1 MNKKDKNLAKTF
13 GMVVLLLFLMGIALF
28 FVFLKDLPRPEVF
41 TEAQMNQST
50 KIYDRTGKILLSSV
64 YGEEKRTYVP
74 LSQIPDIMKKAV
86 IATEDSNFY
95 SHFGIDIPAIFRALK
110 IDITKKTNTHGAS
123 TITQQLI
130 RSTFLT
136 TDKTINRKVKE
147 IVLSIELD
155 RKYPKD
161 QILEWYL
168 NQVPFG
174 INIYGVEEASLS
186 YFQKPAQDLTLP
198 EAALLAAIIQ
208 LPSYYSPYG
217 SHLDQLLIRK
227 DYVLDRMA
235 QEHYIT
241 EQERDDAKK
250 VELSFNKLPKT
261 AAVHFVEY
269 VKKQIEDEYGP
280 ELLEIKGLKIYTTLD
295 WELQQTAE
303 AAITENVENNIAR
316 FGAYNSALVSID
328 PHTGEILAMVGSA
341 DPWGEP
347 LPKGCDPSTNCKFVP
362 SFNVATDGLGRQPGS
377 SFKPFVYAEAFRKGA
392 TPDTVVVDE
401 LTDFGVWGTEHYIP
415 QNYDGKFRGPVTLR
429 NALAQSLNVPA
440 VKVLRDIAG
449 LDDSI
454 TLAKKMGITT
464 LTQPSGYYGLALVL
478 GGGEVHL
485 LDMVSAYGVF
495 GNDGYRIEPS
505 PIIKIEDANGNI
517 IYENKKSPRKV
528 LESSVC
534 DMITDVLS
542 DNNARAPIFG
552 PYSNLR
558 FDNYKV
564 YVKTGTTQKNGDG
577 WVIGCTEDTCVGV
590 WSGNNDNT
598 RMTGGVGES
607 ASGPAWRKVIEKSV
621 ELKQKSAE

>member
-1 MNKKDKNLAKTF
+1 
-13 GMVVLLLFLMGIALF
+13 
-28 FVFLKDLPRPEVF
+28 
-41 TEAQMNQST
+41 
-50 KIYDRTGKILLSSV
+50 
-64 YGEEKRTYVP
+64 
-74 LSQIPDIMKKAV
+74 
-86 IATEDSNFY
+86 
-95 SHFGIDIPAIFRALK
+95 
-110 IDITKKTNTHGAS
+110 
-123 TITQQLI
+123 
-130 RSTFLT
+130 
-136 TDKTINRKVKE
+136 
-147 IVLSIELD
+147 
-155 RKYPKD
+155 
-161 QILEWYL
+161 
-168 NQVPFG
+168 
-174 INIYGVEEASLS
+174 
-186 YFQKPAQDLTLP
+186 
-198 EAALLAAIIQ
+198 
-208 LPSYYSPYG
+208 
-217 SHLDQLLIRK
+217 
-227 DYVLDRMA
+227 
-235 QEHYIT
+235 
-241 EQERDDAKK
+241 
-250 VELSFNKLPKT
+250 
-261 AAVHFVEY
+261 
-269 VKKQIEDEYGP
+269 
-280 ELLEIKGLKIYTTLD
+280 
-295 WELQQTAE
+295 
-303 AAITENVENNIAR
+303 
-316 FGAYNSALVSID
+316 
-328 PHTGEILAMVGSA
+328 MVGSA

-505 PIIKIEDANGNI
+505 PIIKIEDSNGNT